1 MGKAVRM
8 SKTHKETVQ
17 DEPVTETVT
26 EETEETVETTETP
39 VEETVEV
46 ALTEEEKLK
55 LENEA
60 LKEEVAQLKND
71 FMKAY
76 ADTENLRKRLLRDH
90 EQSVK
95 YRIQSFAN
103 SVLPALDNLE
113 RALAQETVDESFKTG
128 VKMIYDQIMASLKAE
143 GVEPI
148 EALNKPFDPN
158 IHQAI
163 MMEDKE
169 GVESGIV
176 IEEFQKGYMLKD
188 RILRASMVKVTN

>member
-1 MGKAVRM
+1 MGKGVRM
-8 SKTHKETVQ
+8 SKTHDNEVTQ
-17 DEPVTETVT
+17 EPVVDETETKEEVVEAST
-26 EETEETVETTETP
+26 EETTEETVE
-39 VEETVEV
+39 VE
-46 ALTEEEKLK
+46 LTLEEKLK

-60 LKEEVAQLKND
+60 LKEEVNQLKND

-76 ADTENLRKRLLRDH
+76 ADTENLRKRLQRDH

-113 RALAQETVDESFKTG
+113 RALAQETSDDSFKTG

-163 MMEDKE
+163 AMEDKE

>member
-8 SKTHKETVQ
+8 SKTHENEIV
-17 DEPVTETVT
+17 EEIVT
-26 EETEETVETTETP
+26 EETETVDETS
-39 VEETVEV
+39 EETVEV
-46 ALTEEEKLK
+46 ELTLEEKIK

-60 LKEEVAQLKND
+60 LKEEVGQLKND

-76 ADTENLRKRLLRDH
+76 ADTENLRKRLQRDH

-113 RALAQETVDESFKTG
+113 RALAQETSDEGFKTG
-128 VKMIYDQIMASLKAE
+128 VQMIYDQIMASLKAE

-148 EALNKPFDPN
+148 DALDKPFDPN

-163 MMEDKE
+163 AMEDKE

-176 IEEFQKGYMLKD
+176 IEVFQKGYMLKD
-188 RILRASMVKVTN
+188 RILRAAMVKVTN

>member
-1 MGKAVRM
+1 MGKGVRM
-8 SKTHKETVQ
+8 SKTHDNEVTQ
-17 DEPVTETVT
+17 EPVVEETETKEEVVEAST
-26 EETEETVETTETP
+26 EETTEETVE
-39 VEETVEV
+39 VE
-46 ALTEEEKLK
+46 LTLEEKLK

-60 LKEEVAQLKND
+60 LKEEVNQLKND

-76 ADTENLRKRLLRDH
+76 ADTENLRKRLQRDH

-113 RALAQETVDESFKTG
+113 RALAQETSDDSFKTG

-163 MMEDKE
+163 AMEDKE

-188 RILRASMVKVTN
+188 RILRAAMVKVTN

>member
-1 MGKAVRM
+1 M
-8 SKTHKETVQ
+8 SKTHENEIV
-17 DEPVTETVT
+17 EEIVT
-26 EETEETVETTETP
+26 EETETVDETS
-39 VEETVEV
+39 EETVEV
-46 ALTEEEKLK
+46 ELTLEEKIK

-60 LKEEVAQLKND
+60 LKEEVGQLKND

-76 ADTENLRKRLLRDH
+76 ADTENLRKRLQRDH

-113 RALAQETVDESFKTG
+113 RALAQETSDEGFKTG
-128 VKMIYDQIMASLKAE
+128 VQMIYDQIMASLKAE

-148 EALNKPFDPN
+148 DALDKPFDPN

-163 MMEDKE
+163 AMEDKE

-176 IEEFQKGYMLKD
+176 IEVFQKGYMLKD
-188 RILRASMVKVTN
+188 RILRAAMVKVTN

>member
-1 MGKAVRM
+1 M
-8 SKTHKETVQ
+8 SKTHDNEVTQ
-17 DEPVTETVT
+17 EPVVDETETKEEVVEAST
-26 EETEETVETTETP
+26 EETTEETVE
-39 VEETVEV
+39 VE
-46 ALTEEEKLK
+46 LTLEEKLK

-60 LKEEVAQLKND
+60 LKEEVNQLKND

-76 ADTENLRKRLLRDH
+76 ADTENLRKRLQRDH

-113 RALAQETVDESFKTG
+113 RALAQETSDDSFKTG

-163 MMEDKE
+163 AMEDKE

>member
-1 MGKAVRM
+1 M
-8 SKTHKETVQ
+8 SKTHDNEVTQ
-17 DEPVTETVT
+17 EPVVEETETKEEVVEAST
-26 EETEETVETTETP
+26 EETTEETVE
-39 VEETVEV
+39 VE
-46 ALTEEEKLK
+46 LTLEEKLK

-60 LKEEVAQLKND
+60 LKEEVNQLKND

-76 ADTENLRKRLLRDH
+76 ADTENLRKRLQRDH

-113 RALAQETVDESFKTG
+113 RALAQETSDDSFKTG

-163 MMEDKE
+163 AMEDKE

-188 RILRASMVKVTN
+188 RILRAAMVKVTN